1 MTDFDAIA
9 VGRRVLTAEA
19 DALKLQADTLG
30 EAFVRAVDILF
41 AAKGRIICTGIG

>member
-9 VGRRVLTAEA
+9 VGRRVLTTEA
-19 DALKLQADTLG
+19 DALKLQADTLV
-30 EAFVRAVDILF
+30 EAFAKAVDLLF

>member
-19 DALKLQADTLG
+19 DALKRPENQEPAEG
-30 EAFVRAVDILF
+30 RRERHRC
-41 AAKGRIICTGIG
+41 AKYAEDD